1 MMDLKTNY
9 DDFVTIEGRV
19 ANPLN
24 IASNQEKDKKPRSPK
39 GSDKYPVP
47 SKEQNTF
54 IPVSDLKHLPSPKKN
69 KCKFNKKIQVMFS
82 QKRSKL
88 LPKFF

>member
-9 DDFVTIEGRV
+9 DDFVNIEGRV

-24 IASNQEKDKKPRSPK
+24 IASNQAKEKTPRLVK
-39 GSDKYPVP
+39 DFDNQ
-47 SKEQNTF
+47 QNDTY

-69 KCKFNKKIQVMFS
+69 NCKFG
-82 QKRSKL
+82 
-88 LPKFF
+88 